1 MRSLRVSRRAVRLP
15 ESGSSFMPEGLVA
28 MKIVE
33 LKKGIESVDILL
45 LDSLVPEAKA
55 WLETRHSVAYR
66 PDLANDLIA
75 LRREAYKTR
84 GILFPRSTVVQN
96 ELLGFLP
103 KLCAIA
109 RLHVG
114 TDNTDLDACK
124 ERGIKVIHAS
134 SANVR
139 SNAEYL
145 LACLLLLYRRGI
157 VSSLV
162 GRQQPSVQ
170 VGRELYGS
178 TVAFLGLA
186 PTAHTLAGMLHGL
199 GARLIGYDP
208 AVHHTAPIWAR
219 LNIQPVTLTELVSS
233 ADAVSVQML
242 YASRFKYF
250 IGSKLLAACKRHQ
263 LWVGISRSELFD
275 TDALA
280 AALKDGRIEACVLDG
295 AEASFVAA
303 GSPLHGLKNL
313 FITPRL
319 GSNTREAKL
328 RASWYVAHRL
338 HEAIAAQHSNFGQ
351 LPHSAPMDFELPGAG
366 AGAARRRGDPL
377 DSGYSPTERAL
388 LSGEHDSDFSPR

>member
-1 MRSLRVSRRAVRLP
+1 M
-15 ESGSSFMPEGLVA
+15 
-28 MKIVE
+28 
-33 LKKGIESVDILL
+33 DILL

-55 WLETRHSVAYR
+55 WLETQHSVEYR
-66 PDLANDLIA
+66 PELANDLVA
-75 LRREAYKTR
+75 LRQVAYKTR
-84 GILFPRSTVVQN
+84 GILFPRSTVVQH

-124 ERGIKVIHAS
+124 ERDIKVIHAS
-134 SANVR
+134 SASVR

-162 GRQQPSVQ
+162 GRRQPSPQ
-170 VGRELYGS
+170 VGRELHGS

-219 LNIQPVTLTELVSS
+219 LNIQPVTLTELVSR

-275 TDALA
+275 SDALA
-280 AALKDGRIEACVLDG
+280 AALKDGRIEACIMDG
-295 AEASFVAA
+295 AEAGFVDE

-313 FITPRL
+313 FVTPRL
-319 GSNTREAKL
+319 GSNTREARL

-338 HEAIAAQHSNFGQ
+338 HEAIAVQHSNFANLQ
-351 LPHSAPMDFELPGAG
+351 HSAPMDLEMPGAG
-366 AGAARRRGDPL
+366 AGAARQPGDVA

-388 LSGEHDSDFSPR
+388 LSGENDSGFFSR